1 VRRSDF
7 GRFVAETLEAN
18 RRAANGSS
26 IHHVRERAIDAELH
40 RKGVT
45 VVTDAGRRID
55 ASLAVLATGN
65 GAMRL
70 PWPLGGELAGHP
82 ALIADP
88 LGDMSRV
95 RAIAPGARVLVVG
108 AALTALDILS
118 TLVRSRH
125 AGPISVLSRHGL
137 RPRPQRPP
145 NPDSSN
151 VRLLERIDG
160 PVPAFMSEA
169 PRTARGLTRALR
181 TRIREAGDWYGP
193 FDEMRDSLWK
203 LWPSLDARE
212 KRRFLRWM
220 RPFYDAHRFRTPPQ
234 NDAIVREAEA
244 RGAIVFERGRLAG
257 ARAEGPAIAVEWS
270 GPGGSR
276 ALGTFDA
283 VINCTGLDASCGAHD
298 NALLAS
304 LLAHGAIRRD
314 PTGVG
319 FEVDAQGRP
328 LDRDGQPQPRLRM
341 VGPPTAGTFGDPLGV
356 LFIAP
361 QVRRVVGAMLAGLD
375 VAPRAGA
382 TQGVPVRSS
391 D

>member
-1 VRRSDF
+1 
-7 GRFVAETLEAN
+7 
-18 RRAANGSS
+18 
-26 IHHVRERAIDAELH
+26 
-40 RKGVT
+40 
-45 VVTDAGRRID
+45 
-55 ASLAVLATGN
+55 
-65 GAMRL
+65 
-70 PWPLGGELAGHP
+70 
-82 ALIADP
+82 
-88 LGDMSRV
+88 
-95 RAIAPGARVLVVG
+95 
-108 AALTALDILS
+108 
-118 TLVRSRH
+118 
-125 AGPISVLSRHGL
+125 
-137 RPRPQRPP
+137 
-145 NPDSSN
+145 
-151 VRLLERIDG
+151 
-160 PVPAFMSEA
+160 
-169 PRTARGLTRALR
+169 
-181 TRIREAGDWYGP
+181 
-193 FDEMRDSLWK
+193 
-203 LWPSLDARE
+203 
-212 KRRFLRWM
+212 
-220 RPFYDAHRFRTPPQ
+220 
-234 NDAIVREAEA
+234 
-244 RGAIVFERGRLAG
+244 
-257 ARAEGPAIAVEWS
+257 VEWS